1 MDDKLKQDIGSLY
14 FVQTLFSCFF
24 GLLAPFCPVFH
35 AFFLLFLFKMFP
47 PDVLE
52 IGVVLSDLMVEV
64 VVVDNLYHTIK
75 KFKKINEKYEYK
87 EIFRK

>member
-1 MDDKLKQDIGSLY
+1 
-14 FVQTLFSCFF
+14 
-24 GLLAPFCPVFH
+24 
-35 AFFLLFLFKMFP
+35 MFP

-52 IGVVLSDLMVEV
+52 IGVVLSYLMVEV

-75 KFKKINEKYEYK
+75 NFKKINEKYDYK